1 MRRMIPV
8 TLLVTLLF
16 TPLHGET
23 SVLDV
28 ALPSVRIP
36 SILQPCDVHGIVQ
49 KLGRLTK
56 LPVGFE
62 GGPECIGKS
71 DAALA
76 TGGWLVDQRVSTS
89 SEIIDLAG
97 LTLRQALDRVVA
109 LAPDYRWKEMNGVA
123 VVRPV
128 TAWDDPTNGL
138 NQHIEPFSVVDE
150 RLVPALSIMLGRSGS
165 GDIQGKIN
173 AVSASLTFPG
183 GTLLDGLNALME
195 SHHAGGWDVVTVAEP
210 PAGYEPGPLLVIVVR
225 ANDRP
230 YGAAASTAIP
240 LSRLVR

>member
-1 MRRMIPV
+1 MRRMTLW
-8 TLLVTLLF
+8 TLLITLLF

-36 SILQPCDVHGIVQ
+36 SMLQPCDIHGIVQ
-49 KLGRLTK
+49 KLGRVTK
-56 LPVGFE
+56 LPVGFQ

-76 TGGWLVDQRVSTS
+76 MGGWLVDQRVSTS
-89 SEIIDLAG
+89 GEIIDLAG
-97 LTLRQALDRVVA
+97 LTLRQALNRVVA
-109 LAPDYRWKEMNGVA
+109 LAADYRWKEMNGVA

-138 NQHIEPFSVVDE
+138 NRHIKPFSVVDE
-150 RLVPALSIMLGRSGS
+150 RLVPALGIMLGRPGL
-165 GDIQGKIN
+165 GTIQGKIN
-173 AVSASLTFPG
+173 GASASLTFPG
-183 GTLLDGLNALME
+183 GTMLDGLNVLME
-195 SHHAGGWDVVTVAEP
+195 SYHAGGWDVVTVAEP

-240 LSRLVR
+240 LSRLAR